1 MNPERLMQIILA
13 PVISEKSTMVGDLN
27 NQVPFRVLVDAT
39 KPEIKAAAELMFG
52 KKVVGV
58 NVTNVKGKAKRH
70 GRFQGRR
77 RDWKKAY
84 VCFEPGT
91 EINFIGTEA

>member
-1 MNPERLMQIILA
+1 MNAERLMLIILA

-27 NQVPFRVLVDAT
+27 NQVPFRVLADAT

-58 NVTNVKGKAKRH
+58 QVTNVKGKAKRH
-70 GRFQGRR
+70 GRFMGRR

-91 EINFIGTEA
+91 EINFVGAQA

>member
-13 PVISEKSTMVGDLN
+13 PVISEKSTLVGDLH
-27 NQVPFRVLVDAT
+27 NQVPFRVLASAT

-52 KKVVGV
+52 KKVMAV

>member
-13 PVISEKSTMVGDLN
+13 PVISEKSTLVGDRN
-27 NQVPFRVLVDAT
+27 NQVPFRVMADAT

-77 RDWKKAY
+77 SNWKKAY

-91 EINFIGTEA
+91 EINFIGGEA